1 MVKKNTTKNKPIPE
15 TKTKKASEVKEK
27 PSLAKASESKKT
39 KTLKKDAKLVVEQKK
54 KPVEKKEIIKEYQR
68 QDGDTGSPEVQVAIL
83 TSRIEKL
90 TEHLQIHKGDV
101 HSRRGL
107 LTIVSKRRRLLNYLA
122 KESPEKYK
130 EVLKKLGLSK

>member
-1 MVKKNTTKNKPIPE
+1 MSNSDTYGIMWIMDKKTATTEARKTTKARKPKL
-15 TKTKKASEVKEK
+15 TKVA
-27 PSLAKASESKKT
+27 
-39 KTLKKDAKLVVEQKK
+39 VVEAK
-54 KPVEKKEIIKEYQR
+54 KPEGKKEIIKEYQR

-83 TSRIEKL
+83 TARIEKL
-90 TEHLQIHKGDV
+90 TEHLKIHKGDV

-122 KESPEKYK
+122 KEGPEKYK

>member
-1 MVKKNTTKNKPIPE
+1 MDKKTATTEARKTTKARKPKL
-15 TKTKKASEVKEK
+15 TKVA
-27 PSLAKASESKKT
+27 
-39 KTLKKDAKLVVEQKK
+39 VVEAK
-54 KPVEKKEIIKEYQR
+54 KPEGKKEIIKEYQR

-83 TSRIEKL
+83 TARIAKL
-90 TEHLQIHKGDV
+90 TEHLKIHKGDV

-122 KESPEKYK
+122 KEGPEKYK